1 VLVAEARKV
10 LQLELGVKI
19 QWNDKVNNEPV
30 LPKLSQ
36 EKLRPSLLPLD
47 IPSPVEKNSST
58 KLRCRNSPKS
68 STPILEESPIFQKT
82 FSPPAIIKSATKENL
97 KPANITPDMFAESS
111 IDSSSQ
117 SLAVESQHRSPTNQ
131 GVIQVPPR
139 TPLTKAAGILESLR
153 LSDDELFDTIRT
165 PPFAACAEKL
175 APVTE
180 KLFLK
185 CSKRRV
191 SVEDISYIEATP
203 PPNRQSISRL
213 VTKKCKFSTPPA
225 SILQPKKEVHS
236 PLAISFS
243 SDDSSIIPSSMPVSK
258 FKIDEITAG
267 SRLELFIKESMRQN
281 CLAIIVYK
289 EKNSIMGIAVAW
301 SCLCV
306 NYIQLRERF
315 DSNLDMAKVSK
326 LKSWLEA
333 LIRMKVEFIV
343 YDIRLTTNDLRPLFH
358 NLLNEMLFRDV
369 DLCQWLLEPSSS
381 SVSLAKLSKMY
392 SQQGSRFLL

>member
-1 VLVAEARKV
+1 
-10 LQLELGVKI
+10 
-19 QWNDKVNNEPV
+19 
-30 LPKLSQ
+30 
-36 EKLRPSLLPLD
+36 
-47 IPSPVEKNSST
+47 
-58 KLRCRNSPKS
+58 
-68 STPILEESPIFQKT
+68 
-82 FSPPAIIKSATKENL
+82 
-97 KPANITPDMFAESS
+97 
-111 IDSSSQ
+111 
-117 SLAVESQHRSPTNQ
+117 
-131 GVIQVPPR
+131 
-139 TPLTKAAGILESLR
+139 
-153 LSDDELFDTIRT
+153 
-165 PPFAACAEKL
+165 
-175 APVTE
+175 
-180 KLFLK
+180 
-185 CSKRRV
+185 V

-213 VTKKCKFSTPPA
+213 VTKKCKFSFPPA

-258 FKIDEITAG
+258 FKIDEITTG

-289 EKNSIMGIAVAW
+289 EKNSIVGIAVAW
-301 SCLCV
+301 FCLCV

-392 SQQGSRFLL
+392 SQQGSPTKT